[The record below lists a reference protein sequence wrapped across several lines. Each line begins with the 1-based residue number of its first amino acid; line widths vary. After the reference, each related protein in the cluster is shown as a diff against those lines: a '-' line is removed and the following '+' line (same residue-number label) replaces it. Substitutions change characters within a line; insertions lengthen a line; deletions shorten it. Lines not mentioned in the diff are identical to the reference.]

1 MWESVRSDVLDLL
14 FQMSAFPVIILKV
27 VMTTPLV
34 PMKSTQKTDSVS
46 VTKNHDAETASM
58 SAKISAFAV
67 LWVIL

>member
-1 MWESVRSDVLDLL
+1 MWESFRSDVSDLL

-27 VMTTPLV
+27 VMTTPRV
-34 PMKSTQKTDSVS
+34 PMKTRQKDTVS